1 MSSSPELPGAGDGVT
16 GAGGE
21 PVCPRHP
28 GTVAYV
34 RCQRCERP
42 TCPACQRQAAVGVH
56 CVDCVRAQPGV
67 QARTVAGAR
76 LERRRPVVTEGLL
89 GLLVAVYVA
98 QLVSPVVTEVLAFS
112 PVVSRAEPWRFLTA
126 ALVHSPGLVLH
137 VLFNGLALWAFGRE
151 LEVQL
156 GRLRYVAVLLVSTF
170 GASVAVLLLTS
181 SASTSW
187 FGLTVGAS
195 GAVFGLL
202 GTGVMLGAR
211 KGEPVLRQVG
221 VLVLLAVA
229 GVVVPSISWQGHLGG
244 LVAGVLVGAVLAF
257 APRRRRGTWQ
267 VAGVAV
273 VVLVLLS
280 LTLVRW
286 AAVGSSLLA

>member
-1 MSSSPELPGAGDGVT
+1 MSSSPEPPGAANGAT
-16 GAGGE
+16 GEGGA

-42 TCPACQRQAAVGVH
+42 VCPACQRPAAVGVH
-56 CVDCVRAQPGV
+56 CVDCVKAQPAV
-67 QARTVAGAR
+67 QARTAVGAR
-76 LERRRPVVTEGLL
+76 LARRRPVVTEALL

-98 QLVSPVVTEVLAFS
+98 QLVSPAVTQALAFA

-126 ALVHSPGLVLH
+126 ALVHSPGLFVH
-137 VLFNGLALWAFGRE
+137 ILFNGLALWAFGRE
-151 LEVQL
+151 LEAEL
-156 GRLRYVAVLLVSTF
+156 GRLRYAAVLLVSTI
-170 GASVAVLLLTS
+170 GASVAVLLLTGTGS
-181 SASTSW
+181 SSW

-211 KGEPVLRQVG
+211 KGDPVLRQVG

-229 GVVVPSISWQGHLGG
+229 GILVPSLSWQGHLGG
-244 LVAGVLVGAVLAF
+244 LVSGVAVGAVLAF
-257 APRRRRGTWQ
+257 APRRHRGAWQ
-267 VAGVAV
+267 AAGVAAA
-273 VVLVLLS
+273 VLVLLA
-280 LTLVRW
+280 LTLARW
-286 AAVGSSLLA
+286 AAVGPGVLA